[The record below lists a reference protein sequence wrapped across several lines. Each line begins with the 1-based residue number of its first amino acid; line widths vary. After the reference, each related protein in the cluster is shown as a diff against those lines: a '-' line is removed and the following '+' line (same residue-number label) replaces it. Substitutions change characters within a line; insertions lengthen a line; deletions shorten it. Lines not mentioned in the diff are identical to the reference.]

1 MINEPSLTQLGSWR
15 LTAVLNVTV
24 ETWID
29 NAAAVLSGAWGAVT
43 RRAQQSGYS
52 RTAVYTHAQRVV
64 QAVASAQAGGI
75 SYDALWQ
82 ENERLKAENEAL
94 WQAWSEAEAL
104 SEAKQRNLAGSGCAM
119 GLSLSQI
126 VTLFAIV
133 LPRGA
138 MPSRALVG
146 RWVQAAAAQAGRLLV
161 VLDLACQARV
171 RVLCLDEIFLHREPV
186 LMAIE
191 PNSMA
196 WMAGQRGPDRSGE
209 SWREV
214 ITNWPC
220 LEHVIADGGQGL
232 ARGMK
237 LANEARGVQGEAS
250 ETVSSPAMTMGLD
263 VFHTR
268 RELERVLQRQ
278 WKQAERQLETASQA
292 DAKVARYKR
301 QGRDPRGVSGV
312 AGRAW
317 RKAEVLF
324 DQAVKAQEAVHQI
337 EAALSWFDAR
347 GRLYCRQTAQAQLDE
362 ASQQLQGDCW
372 SKVKRLLSD
381 ERTLS
386 HVDRLREHLTSA
398 VSEPMLRDALT
409 RLWYVNDQ
417 MRQAQGDACLRL
429 RQLVVIEQMLCER
442 LCTQWQSAYRRVDE
456 LLRHAVRASSA
467 VECINSVVRMHQ
479 GRHRHVSQG
488 LLDLKRLY
496 GNCRVFREGKR
507 KGQSPYDLLGLH
519 LPSADWWQLLQMAP
533 EELEQKL
540 LTQ

>member
-1 MINEPSLTQLGSWR
+1 
-15 LTAVLNVTV
+15 VLNVTV
-24 ETWID
+24 ETWIG

-64 QAVASAQAGGI
+64 QAVASEQAGGI

-94 WQAWSEAEAL
+94 WQAWTAAEQL
-104 SEAKQRNLAGSGCAM
+104 PEAKQQEFAATGSAM
-119 GLSLSQI
+119 GLSLGQI
-126 VTLFAIV
+126 ILLLAIV
-133 LPRGA
+133 LPKGCA
-138 MPSRALVG
+138 PSRATVG
-146 RWVQAAAAQAGRLLV
+146 RWVGQASRHAGGLLA
-161 VLDLACQARV
+161 VLDQCCQRFV
-171 RVLCLDEIFLHREPV
+171 LVLCLDEIFLHREPV

-191 PNSMA
+191 PTSMA

-232 ARGMK
+232 ERGVK
-237 LANEARGVQGEAS
+237 LANAARGVQGEAA
-250 ETVSSPAMTMGLD
+250 ETVSSQAITMGLD

-278 WKQAERQLETASQA
+278 WKHAERQLDTASQA
-292 DAKVARYKR
+292 DTKVERYKR

-324 DQAVKAQEAVHQI
+324 DQAMNAQEAVHQL

-347 GRLYCRQTAQAQLDE
+347 GRLYGRQTAQAQLDE

-372 SKVKRLLSD
+372 SKVKRLLRD
-381 ERTLS
+381 DRTLS
-386 HVDRLREHLTSA
+386 HLDRLHEHLTSA
-398 VSEPMLRDALT
+398 VSEPVLRDALA
-409 RLWYVNDQ
+409 RLWYVHDQ
-417 MRQAQGDACLRL
+417 MRQAQGDACMRL
-429 RQLVVIEQMLCER
+429 RPLVMIEQMLCER
-442 LCTQWQSAYRRVDE
+442 LCPQWQSAYRRVDE

-467 VECINSVVRMHQ
+467 VECVNSVVRMHQ

-496 GNCRVFREGKR
+496 WNCRVFREGKR
-507 KGQSPYDLLGLH
+507 KGKSPYDLLGLH
-519 LPSADWWQLLQMAP
+519 LPSSDWWQLLQMAP

>member
-1 MINEPSLTQLGSWR
+1 M
-15 LTAVLNVTV
+15 
-24 ETWID
+24 
-29 NAAAVLSGAWGAVT
+29 
-43 RRAQQSGYS
+43 
-52 RTAVYTHAQRVV
+52 
-64 QAVASAQAGGI
+64 
-75 SYDALWQ
+75 
-82 ENERLKAENEAL
+82 
-94 WQAWSEAEAL
+94 
-104 SEAKQRNLAGSGCAM
+104 
-119 GLSLSQI
+119 
-126 VTLFAIV
+126 
-133 LPRGA
+133 
-138 MPSRALVG
+138 VG
-146 RWVQAAAAQAGRLLV
+146 RWLQAAAAQAGRLLV
-161 VLDLACQARV
+161 VLDLACQTRV

-191 PNSMA
+191 PHSMA

-232 ARGMK
+232 ERGVK
-237 LANEARGVQGEAS
+237 LANAARCVQGEAS
-250 ETVSSPAMTMGLD
+250 ETVSNQAITLGLD

-268 RELERVLQRQ
+268 RELARVLQRQ
-278 WKQAERQLETASQA
+278 WTQAERQLESASQA
-292 DAKVARYKR
+292 DAKVERYKR

-324 DQAVKAQEAVHQI
+324 DQAVNAHEVVHQI

-381 ERTLS
+381 ERTLR
-386 HVDRLREHLTSA
+386 HVDRLRAHLTSA
-398 VSEPMLRDALT
+398 VSEPVLRDALT
-409 RLWYVNDQ
+409 RLWYVHDQ
-417 MRQAQGDACLRL
+417 MRQAHGDTCMRL
-429 RQLVVIEQMLCER
+429 RQLVVIEQRLCER
-442 LCTQWQSAYRRVDE
+442 LCPQWRSAYRRVDA

-467 VECINSVVRMHQ
+467 VECVNSVVRMHQ

-496 GNCRVFREGKR
+496 WNCRVFREGKR

-519 LPSADWWQLLQMAP
+519 LPSSDWWQLLQMTP
-533 EELEQKL
+533 EESTTTRRAGGLRMPP
-540 LTQ
+540 

>member
-1 MINEPSLTQLGSWR
+1 MLH
-15 LTAVLNVTV
+15 VTV
-24 ETWID
+24 ETWIG

-64 QAVASAQAGGI
+64 QAVASEQAGGI

-126 VTLFAIV
+126 VTLLAIV
-133 LPRGA
+133 LPWGA
-138 MPSRALVG
+138 VPSRAMVG
-146 RWVQAAAAQAGRLLV
+146 GWVQAAAAQAGRLLV

-171 RVLCLDEIFLHREPV
+171 RELCLDEIFLHRAPV

-209 SWREV
+209 SWRDV

-232 ARGMK
+232 ARGVK
-237 LANEARGVQGEAS
+237 LANEARCAQGKAS
-250 ETVSSPAMTMGLD
+250 ETISSPAMTMGLD
-263 VFHTR
+263 VFHTQ

-292 DAKVARYKR
+292 DAKVERYKR

-324 DQAVKAQEAVHQI
+324 DQAVKAQEAVQQI
-337 EAALSWFDAR
+337 DAALSWFDAR

-386 HVDRLREHLTSA
+386 H
-398 VSEPMLRDALT
+398 
-409 RLWYVNDQ
+409 
-417 MRQAQGDACLRL
+417 
-429 RQLVVIEQMLCER
+429 
-442 LCTQWQSAYRRVDE
+442 
-456 LLRHAVRASSA
+456 
-467 VECINSVVRMHQ
+467 
-479 GRHRHVSQG
+479 
-488 LLDLKRLY
+488 
-496 GNCRVFREGKR
+496 
-507 KGQSPYDLLGLH
+507 
-519 LPSADWWQLLQMAP
+519 
-533 EELEQKL
+533 
-540 LTQ
+540 